1 MNGAPGQLLSGSN
14 ILNKVKIKFIYISL
28 AFLLVAL
35 TNLPA
40 RAQKI
45 YTKNGSTSFFSKS
58 PLEDITAINN
68 EVMSVMNQQ
77 TGEIQ
82 FAVLI
87 KNFRFKKRLME
98 QHFNENYMESDKFPK
113 ALFKGRID
121 DISNT
126 NFAADGTYPVTVSG
140 ELTIHGVTNPVTVKG
155 EIRVKNGVI
164 SANSGFNISLADYRI
179 SIPALVKNNI
189 AKTITITVSCIYN
202 QKM

>member
-1 MNGAPGQLLSGSN
+1 M
-14 ILNKVKIKFIYISL
+14 KTKIIYIGL
-28 AFLLVAL
+28 AWLLVAFVR
-35 TNLPA
+35 LPVA
-40 RAQKI
+40 AQKI

-77 TGEIQ
+77 TGELQ

-87 KNFRFKKRLME
+87 KSFRFKKSLME

-121 DISNT
+121 DIST
-126 NFAADGTYPVTVSG
+126 INFSSDGTYPVTVSG
-140 ELTIHGVTNPVTVKG
+140 DLTIHGVTNPLSAKG
-155 EIRVKNGVI
+155 EIMVRNGVI
-164 SANSGFNISLADYRI
+164 SARSGFSVTLADYRI
-179 SIPALVKNNI
+179 RIPALVKNNI
-189 AKTITITVSCIYN
+189 AKTITVTVSCLYN